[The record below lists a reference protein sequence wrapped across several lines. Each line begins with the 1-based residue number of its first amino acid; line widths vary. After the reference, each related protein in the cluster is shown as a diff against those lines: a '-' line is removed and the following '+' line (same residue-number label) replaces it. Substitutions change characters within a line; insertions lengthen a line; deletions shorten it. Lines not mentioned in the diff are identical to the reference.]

1 MRDFEKLN
9 ALLQGGILKQIDLLL
24 EFQEKK
30 GI

>member
-1 MRDFEKLN
+1 LDI
-9 ALLQGGILKQIDLLL
+9 LLQDYILKQIDLLL